1 MISIDDFAKVKM
13 TAADGKVLAN
23 GKELKTE
30 KGPVLCEGITKGRI
44 S

>member
-1 MISIDDFAKVKM
+1 VKI
-13 TAADGKVLAN
+13 TAVDGKVLAN

-30 KGPVLCEGITKGRI
+30 KGPVACEGITEGTG